1 MNDDYDKVT
10 FSSQEEGPAE
20 ILAERVIVE
29 VEDEDTKKHQV
40 HLAFNVELFVMPE
53 DGGQA
58 VLLFFLEEGDSYD
71 FKSFLE
77 NFKERLSKSFE
88 KIDSKK
94 LPGKV

>member
-1 MNDDYDKVT
+1 
-10 FSSQEEGPAE
+10 
-20 ILAERVIVE
+20 
-29 VEDEDTKKHQV
+29 
-40 HLAFNVELFVMPE
+40 MPE